1 MRLSF
6 LFEFLKIFLPQKQQL
21 AHVHDSAVLLQT
33 IFFWT
38 LLVRHILQY
47 YDSNPHMRPKPP
59 PKILEDCST
68 PESMVELSEQQQ
80 SQIHE
85 IFDLFDT
92 DGGGSID
99 SHELDAAMF
108 ALGFQPSGRRMG
120 SSFQK
125 KRQGLSETLLDRIDS
140 DGSRSISLPEF
151 TSLMKGE
158 LMGRGP
164 LEEIWAAFSVLSKAE
179 TLGSGWVAPPV
190 SKTEYGEEWGH
201 VTLDGLRRA
210 CKEFDVRMSE
220 KELAFML
227 KEADVDG
234 SMTVDRAEFMRIMDN
249 SPWF

>member
-1 MRLSF
+1 MTLTTIMLSRA
-6 LFEFLKIFLPQKQQL
+6 LPQT
-21 AHVHDSAVLLQT
+21 V
-33 IFFWT
+33 FFWT

-59 PKILEDCST
+59 PLVTDDPSS
-68 PESMVELSEQQQ
+68 PASMVELSEQQE

-108 ALGFQPSGRRMG
+108 ALGFQPSGRGRSI
-120 SSFQK
+120 SSQRK
-125 KRQGLSETLLDRIDS
+125 SAGPGQSLLDKIDS

-158 LMGRGP
+158 LMGRSP
-164 LEEIWAAFSVLSKAE
+164 LEEIWAAFSVLSTAE
-179 TLGSGWVAPPV
+179 TLGEGWTAPPV
-190 SKTEYGEEWGH
+190 SKTESGTDWGN
-201 VTLDGLRRA
+201 VTLEGLRRA

-220 KELAFML
+220 RELSFMH
-227 KEADVDG
+227 KEADVDHGG
-234 SMTVDRAEFMRIMDN
+234 SVDRAEFMRIMDN